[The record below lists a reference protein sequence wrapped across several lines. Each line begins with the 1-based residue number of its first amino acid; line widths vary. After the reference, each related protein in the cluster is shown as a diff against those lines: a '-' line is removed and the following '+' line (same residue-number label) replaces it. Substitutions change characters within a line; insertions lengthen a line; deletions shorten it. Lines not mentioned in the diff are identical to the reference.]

1 MVIDDDYD
9 DVSSSTTTVLL
20 WKIGYYFILLYFGYM
35 SISLLASI
43 PAVIQEYKIWSRYA
57 MIRIYIYIYILP
69 ISFCRIY
76 TSYAFPLSPSTFSHL
91 SFFLSLSLSLSLAYL
106 LIHRLNIFPRLSFLF
121 NCTTR
126 SKHTTHEPHAQK
138 YLYYFF
144 LEFIYGYHYLQ

>member
-57 MIRIYIYIYILP
+57 MIRIYILP

-91 SFFLSLSLSLSLAYL
+91 SFSLSLSLSCLS
-106 LIHRLNIFPRLSFLF
+106 LNTPIKHLSSSLF
-121 NCTTR
+121 SFQSHTR